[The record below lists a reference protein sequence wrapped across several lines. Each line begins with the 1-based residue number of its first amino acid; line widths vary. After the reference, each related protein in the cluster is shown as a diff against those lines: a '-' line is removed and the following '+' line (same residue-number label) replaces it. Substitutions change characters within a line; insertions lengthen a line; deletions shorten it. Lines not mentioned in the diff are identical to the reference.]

1 MEEFVMTAPRGNELR
16 DLLADEAFL
25 TPKPL
30 NGQGF
35 QLLPSHVKVYKA
47 TGAPVYFYDVVTD
60 TNGRIGIAN
69 LILEKD
75 SQQVSEIGHVCARL
89 LEDQHSMELLKQV
102 GELLISHGHECGLI
116 EIHIVVPEQS
126 GESVKACESISKILE
141 KANFDRNG
149 EKFVRFEYSV
159 NGDSEKLG

>member
-1 MEEFVMTAPRGNELR
+1 MTAPRGNELR
-16 DLLADEAFL
+16 DLLADETIL

-35 QLLPSHVKVYKA
+35 QLLPSHVKAYKP

-60 TNGRIGIAN
+60 NNTRIGIAN
-69 LILEKD
+69 LILEND

-89 LEDQHSMELLKQV
+89 LEDRHSIELLKQV
-102 GELLISHGHECGLI
+102 GELLISHGQECGLT

-126 GESVKACESISKILE
+126 DKSVKACESISKIR
-141 KANFDRNG
+141 KMMNFDRNG

-159 NGDSEKLG
+159 NGDSEKSA